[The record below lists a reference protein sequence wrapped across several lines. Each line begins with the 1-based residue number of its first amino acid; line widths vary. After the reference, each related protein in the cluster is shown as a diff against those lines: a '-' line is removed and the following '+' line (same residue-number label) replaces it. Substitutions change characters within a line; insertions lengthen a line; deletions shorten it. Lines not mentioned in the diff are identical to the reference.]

1 MDVLGEVEK
10 AISMQGI
17 SSQPIT
23 QKPGGEEQLEK
34 MRQDLGA
41 LEKQVADLR
50 HLLGGAL
57 TLMVHKGLATMEELT
72 EIVKPTLKP
81 TTLPALP
88 PPNKT
93 PPGPLPVV
101 RLSPNPSAL
110 ASTSSLTPGVSS
122 NCAHILTLSKT
133 GLELAKKDA
142 PDDTTM
148 SRILGTLKEQHK
160 GLKGGLSIA
169 KALLEPHQSQA
180 LAPSSFAAA
189 IFALKSFLGR
199 ADHSIEPDEALK
211 KKAEKF
217 ERSPT
222 RPAGPG
228 GFSSPSSSSPKPE
241 IPSMLVQEEAIRI
254 DDGNNKSRDSS
265 PETTPPKEEPEE
277 GEIVEDSGTA
287 GSSHQEPPRLSSVP
301 AKRKLDPDQRTDAHK
316 KRRPTPVQIEPKQI
330 KLDNPFLDMDLK
342 QAREQ
347 GWRAFF
353 FFLFHF
359 GDLHLSSYS

>member
-142 PDDTTM
+142 PDDNVPD
-148 SRILGTLKEQHK
+148 LGHSQGATQGIEGRTLHCQ
-160 GLKGGLSIA
+160 GPPRA
-169 KALLEPHQSQA
+169 
-180 LAPSSFAAA
+180 APV
-189 IFALKSFLGR
+189 
-199 ADHSIEPDEALK
+199 
-211 KKAEKF
+211 
-217 ERSPT
+217 
-222 RPAGPG
+222 
-228 GFSSPSSSSPKPE
+228 SSPHPQLFRCCDICPE
-241 IPSMLVQEEAIRI
+241 IFFGP
-254 DDGNNKSRDSS
+254 
-265 PETTPPKEEPEE
+265 
-277 GEIVEDSGTA
+277 
-287 GSSHQEPPRLSSVP
+287 
-301 AKRKLDPDQRTDAHK
+301 
-316 KRRPTPVQIEPKQI
+316 RRPQ
-330 KLDNPFLDMDLK
+330 
-342 QAREQ
+342 
-347 GWRAFF
+347 
-353 FFLFHF
+353 H
-359 GDLHLSSYS
+359 

>member
-180 LAPSSFAAA
+180 LTPSSFAAA

-211 KKAEKF
+211 K
-217 ERSPT
+217 
-222 RPAGPG
+222 
-228 GFSSPSSSSPKPE
+228 
-241 IPSMLVQEEAIRI
+241 
-254 DDGNNKSRDSS
+254 
-265 PETTPPKEEPEE
+265 
-277 GEIVEDSGTA
+277 
-287 GSSHQEPPRLSSVP
+287 
-301 AKRKLDPDQRTDAHK
+301 
-316 KRRPTPVQIEPKQI
+316 
-330 KLDNPFLDMDLK
+330 
-342 QAREQ
+342 
-347 GWRAFF
+347 
-353 FFLFHF
+353 
-359 GDLHLSSYS
+359 